1 MSLQDE
7 MGAARRIALEARQ
20 AIDDLAEVA
29 RELEN
34 DAAVR
39 ALTTNGDM
47 LADDTYAVM
56 ALGRFNAG
64 KSTLINALLA
74 GSLDLDRPDQGIVPI
89 GAEATTPTLIRLE
102 YSDDPYVRVIYTDG
116 RERELTLDEF
126 RSGYV
131 LDSREASNTE
141 RFGEIVTS
149 HIGLPAELLRQR
161 VALYDT
167 PGMAESLHRDEVT
180 RAALNRCDAA
190 IAVYRMG
197 EYGYHEVE
205 AEQLARE
212 EHVQIFTVVNT
223 FGDQVTDERHQSVW
237 NKLVLPHTTVEY
249 AGQDLAGQRIYFVD
263 AQAALRARAAGD
275 PTSGTG
281 LDALE
286 RDLADFLLTERQSQH
301 ITRYVTAAVAQ
312 TEILGRATASS
323 IEIVANQTR
332 TDLTEQLA
340 ALKPR
345 LAEIAHRRDRIP
357 RTVSRGRR
365 RAMSEVRTDF
375 SRLMYDI
382 ERRLPGVLRTA
393 SLPSW
398 RESFVGSKFNAMRQR
413 KLVDEL
419 SEVARKFGADEVREW
434 RDTARDLVAEQ
445 IDEILADVAVE
456 LQEMQDEYAD
466 AFAALAGWAPEQV
479 RGEQAVRSGDRWTAG
494 LVGALLG
501 GGGVGVI
508 AAASGSKKAVAYGV
522 GAQVATVAGLVLAGA
537 TAPVVVPAAA
547 ITGIVAALAGA
558 NLTRDKLVESFLANG
573 MPSLMEE
580 FRKHEREITDEIS
593 RTLDRLS
600 DELTRHAAALVAAEE
615 RKFGAVAELKNQ
627 SDQEREAGL
636 KVLAALRDR
645 IDTARATLESLAAAA
660 AFHLAAE
667 S

>member
-1 MSLQDE
+1 MSLQHE
-7 MGAARRIALEARQ
+7 MGAARRIAQEARQ

-29 RELEN
+29 GELEN
-34 DAAVR
+34 DAAVG
-39 ALTTNGDM
+39 ALTTIGDM
-47 LADDTYAVM
+47 LADDSYALM

-74 GSLDLDRPDQGIVPI
+74 GSLDLARPDQGIVPI

-102 YSDDPYVRVIYTDG
+102 YADDPYVRVTYTDD
-116 RERELTLDEF
+116 REHELTLEEF
-126 RSGYV
+126 RSGFV
-131 LDSREASNTE
+131 LDSREASNSE
-141 RFGEIVTS
+141 RFGDIVTC

-167 PGMAESLHRDEVT
+167 PGMAESLSRDEIT
-180 RAALNRCDAA
+180 RVALNRCDAA

-205 AEQLARE
+205 AEHLARE
-212 EHVQIFTVVNT
+212 ENVAIFTVVNT
-223 FGDQVTDERHQSVW
+223 FGDPVTDERHQSAW
-237 NKLVLPHTTVEY
+237 NKLVLPHQNIEY
-249 AGQDLAGQRIYFVD
+249 TGQDLAGQRIYFVD
-263 AQAALRARAAGD
+263 AQAALRARAAGA
-275 PTSGTG
+275 PTAGTG

-301 ITRYVTAAVAQ
+301 IARYVTAAVAQ
-312 TEILGRATASS
+312 TEILGRATAAS
-323 IEIVANQTR
+323 IEIVANETR
-332 TDLTEQLA
+332 IDLREQLA

-345 LAEIAHRRDRIP
+345 LTEIAHRRDRIP
-357 RTVSRGRR
+357 RTVSRSRR
-365 RAMSEVRTDF
+365 AAMSEVRTDF

-382 ERRLPGVLRTA
+382 ERRLPGVLRGA

-413 KLVDEL
+413 KLVEEL
-419 SEVARKFGADEVREW
+419 SEVARGFGADEVRKW
-434 RDTARDLVAEQ
+434 RDTARDLVVEQ
-445 IDEILADVAVE
+445 IDEVLEDVAGE

-466 AFAALAGWAPEQV
+466 AFAALAGWTPDQV
-479 RGEQAVRSGDRWTAG
+479 PGEQAVRSADRWTAG

-508 AAASGSKKAVAYGV
+508 AAASGSKRAVAYGV

-537 TAPVVVPAAA
+537 TAPVVVPVAA
-547 ITGIVAALAGA
+547 ITGILAALAGA
-558 NLTRDKLVESFLANG
+558 NLTRDKLVESFLAKG

-580 FRKHEREITDEIS
+580 FRKHEKEITDEIS
-593 RTLDRLS
+593 RTFDRLS
-600 DELTRHAAALVAAEE
+600 DDLTRHAAALVAAEE
-615 RKFGAVAELKNQ
+615 RKFNAVAELKGQ

-636 KVLAALRDR
+636 KWLAALRDR
-645 IDTARATLESLAAAA
+645 IDTARATLESLAAAV
-660 AFHLAAE
+660 AFQLAAD